1 MAKDRDP
8 GDAVPPGVAPQTPG
22 PLSREDERAKQKIGH
37 MGEAPQDADRPS
49 QDSPEGGTGL
59 QADREVER
67 MTQTVQPGS
76 DSPSRAGIVGEG
88 SGADAQ
94 GL

>member
-8 GDAVPPGVAPQTPG
+8 GDAVPPGVAPQTPP
-22 PLSREDERAKQKIGH
+22 PLSSEDKQARENLKRMGRDAPSTSSPNDEA
-37 MGEAPQDADRPS
+37 
-49 QDSPEGGTGL
+49 GL

-67 MTQTVQPGS
+67 MSQTVQPNS
-76 DSPSRAGIVGEG
+76 DPPSRAGIVGEG
-88 SGADAQ
+88 SGADTQ